1 MKDQCGIIMAGGNGT
16 RLYPLTRTIN
26 KHLLPVYD
34 KPMIYYSLSTLMLS
48 GIRRIAII
56 TRPVDVE
63 LFEKLLGTGENLGIS
78 ITYIPQNEAN
88 GVPEGYVLG
97 ESFIGEDN
105 VAMILGDNIFIGQG
119 LGVTLRQALQN
130 NGAHIFAF
138 PVNNP
143 QDYGVLTLDESG
155 TNVIS
160 IVEKPD
166 NSESNLAIPG
176 LYFTSNDVVDYAK
189 GLSPSKRGETE
200 ITDLLRIYQ
209 EQSKLTVTTFRRG
222 IGWMDAGSVE
232 ALYAASELVEILQ
245 KRQGLRFSSPE
256 EIAWRN
262 QWITDSDLM
271 RIANSQKGTKYS
283 KYLTDLVA
291 K

>member
-256 EIAWRN
+256 EIAWRMGF
-262 QWITDSDLM
+262 ITKAELQVLAENLRKSGYGEYLL
-271 RIANSQKGTKYS
+271 RIAK
-283 KYLTDLVA
+283 
-291 K
+291 